1 MSVTQTRT
9 LVRPTVGT
17 LFYNPSPD
25 FKDLIQ
31 EYKSNNKII
40 LHPDEL
46 SADGLTLTII
56 TEYADQ
62 ATYDAFQ
69 AEAATVSHRQNKESY
84 NTSNNITETSTVA

>member
-9 LVRPTVGT
+9 IVRPTVDT
-17 LFYNPSPD
+17 LFYSPSPD
-25 FKDLIQ
+25 FKNLVQ

-40 LHPDEL
+40 IHPDAM
-46 SADGLTLTII
+46 SADGLTHTVV

-69 AEAATVSHRQNKESY
+69 AEAATVAHRQNKESY